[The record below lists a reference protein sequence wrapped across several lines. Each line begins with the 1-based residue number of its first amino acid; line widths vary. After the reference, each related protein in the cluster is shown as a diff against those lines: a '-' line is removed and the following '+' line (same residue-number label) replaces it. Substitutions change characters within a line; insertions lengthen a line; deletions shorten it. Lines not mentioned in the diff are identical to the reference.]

1 LSEAVGNFPAIKSS
15 IVVVAAELLVLVGA
29 EVPEL
34 TCVEDLGNV
43 GRKEA

>member
-1 LSEAVGNFPAIKSS
+1 MSVAVGNFPAIKSS
-15 IVVVAAELLVLVGA
+15 IVVVPPELLVLVGV